1 MHHCRVGG
9 DCLRKTGNAMSFGIK
24 ICSDCHFLAVNFGIF
39 DRYYPPYFSCFL
51 FKLKQPAFRVWLCF
65 VTVVMAFPAL
75 CNSVQIPSYTAVP
88 LQRTTSVAVSP
99 ERLLLWWQHCLF
111 YSMPWSVWRSCV
123 RMPSAVTSPW
133 RMLQKF
139 SSWLTSTAR
148 INWKLRQW
156 ISSTSE

>member
-1 MHHCRVGG
+1 
-9 DCLRKTGNAMSFGIK
+9 MSFGIK

-39 DRYYPPYFSCFL
+39 DRCCPPYLGCFL
-51 FKLKQPAFRVWLCF
+51 FKLKRPAFRVWLCF
-65 VTVVMAFPAL
+65 ITVVWLFL
-75 CNSVQIPSYTAVP
+75 HSAVVLRYP
-88 LQRTTSVAVSP
+88 VIQPCQLQRTTSVAVSP

-111 YSMPWSVWRSCV
+111 YSTPWSVWRSCV

-133 RMLQKF
+133 RTLQKF